1 MAACEDSRHKHL
13 RTEPCTK
20 EGFFAD
26 EETFIPPHSCDHE
39 IGVSANF
46 GRNLIANSISLMEAM
61 IPGQARQL
69 SLLKHI
75 DGRSIPSDAR
85 VCKHFA
91 NAATTAHQNQLKAS
105 GNQASPRGVP
115 HTPAVRSYAEVVA
128 HQPHQ
133 PPKFGT
139 CLFCEPIRSST
150 AANLQ
155 APKIG
160 AKLAS
165 DFDVVVGT
173 FMCKACQGHLS
184 RAKAKELTGRCEP
197 SNADYRRALFDKINS
212 LTAQNEELWV
222 RLQLTEAQE
231 QKLQKVSALNS

>member
-105 GNQASPRGVP
+105 GNQAYDPLP
-115 HTPAVRSYAEVVA
+115 NCA
-128 HQPHQ
+128 
-133 PPKFGT
+133 
-139 CLFCEPIRSST
+139 PI
-150 AANLQ
+150 
-155 APKIG
+155 
-160 AKLAS
+160 
-165 DFDVVVGT
+165 
-173 FMCKACQGHLS
+173 
-184 RAKAKELTGRCEP
+184 
-197 SNADYRRALFDKINS
+197 
-212 LTAQNEELWV
+212 
-222 RLQLTEAQE
+222 
-231 QKLQKVSALNS
+231 